1 MQQSLLKDPSILILD
16 EPTSGLDPLMQ
27 KKFFDLLL
35 DLKKQN
41 KTVFLSSHNLADIQ
55 KYCDRVLIIKD
66 GVIVEDMNM
75 KDILTSLK
83 QIVTYKTKDGKE
95 VSFENNDDTNTLIKK
110 LSLLNLESLEIRY
123 TSVEDEFIKY
133 YEG

>member
-1 MQQSLLKDPSILILD
+1 MILD

-110 LSLLNLESLEIRY
+110 LSLLNLESLKIRY

>member
-1 MQQSLLKDPSILILD
+1 MILD

>member
-1 MQQSLLKDPSILILD
+1 MILD

-27 KKFFDLLL
+27 KKSFDLLL